1 MDNLAEIVKKV
12 VFGYAVEGFNART
25 FALANEDEKV
35 YAVNIVDTK
44 VHLRP
49 AGVVVIT
56 RVEGD
61 RVIIEED
68 LTDRPLVD
76 ALVRAGIPREKIVFA
91 DEMET
96 QPE

>member
-12 VFGYAVEGFNART
+12 VFAYASKGPNIRT

-49 AGVVVIT
+49 AGVMVIA

-61 RVIIEED
+61 TVIIEDD

-76 ALVRAGIPREKIVFA
+76 ALVAAGIPREKIVFA

>member
-1 MDNLAEIVKKV
+1 MDTLADIVKKV
-12 VFGYAVEGFNART
+12 VFSYAVKGFNART
-25 FALANEDEKV
+25 FALSNEDEKV
-35 YAVNIVDTK
+35 YAVNIVDTG
-44 VHLRP
+44 VRLRS
-49 AGVVVIT
+49 AGVMVIA

-61 RVIIEED
+61 KVVIEDD

-76 ALVRAGIPREKIVFA
+76 ALVRAGIPREQIVFA

>member
-1 MDNLAEIVKKV
+1 MDTLAEVVKKV
-12 VFGYAVEGFNART
+12 VFSYAVEGFNART
-25 FALANEDEKV
+25 FALSNEEEKI
-35 YAVNIVDTK
+35 YAVNVVDTG

-49 AGVVVIT
+49 AGVVVIA

-61 RVIIEED
+61 KVIIEDD

-76 ALVRAGIPREKIVFA
+76 ALVRAGIPREQIVFA

-96 QPE
+96 QAE